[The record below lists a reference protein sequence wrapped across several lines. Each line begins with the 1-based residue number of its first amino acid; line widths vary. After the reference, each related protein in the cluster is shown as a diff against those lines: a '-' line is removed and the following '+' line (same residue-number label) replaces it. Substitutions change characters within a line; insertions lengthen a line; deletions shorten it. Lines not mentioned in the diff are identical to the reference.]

1 MFKKKQVFN
10 FSSRRWRIPLCAVAF
25 SLLPTL
31 YSASYNE
38 VNASNSVLSAN
49 EVQQQKR
56 TIKGLVVDNTGEP
69 VIGATVKEKGTMNA
83 TMTDVS
89 GEFTLSIAQGSVLE
103 VSFVGY
109 ITQSVT
115 VSGSDNVRV
124 ELKEDQHILDEVVV
138 TGFGLSQKKATLT
151 GAITTLGAED
161 ISRSS
166 ASTVSSA
173 LTGKIAGVNTRQ
185 TDGRPGSGTQI
196 SIRNMG
202 NPLYVI
208 DGVQSDGEQFN
219 NLDFND
225 IENITVLKDASA
237 SIYGVRA
244 ANGVVV
250 VTTKRGKTNTKNTV
264 SLNAYYGW
272 QDNFK
277 FADPAD
283 SKSYVR
289 NYAQAETLKLLE
301 KSDYQRRYSK
311 EEYDKFMEGKEVG
324 YQGFDWYDYIWNS
337 APQYYVNVNVSGG
350 SDKTSYY
357 VSLGHLDQAATIKSY
372 GGFKRTNAQM
382 NIDTQ
387 INERLKIGATLNG
400 RIESRRNPGVPGGD
414 DLWLP
419 RFAVLRNLPTMRPY
433 ANDNPNYPQKA
444 GDDTQTNFAVLNY
457 GDSGYR
463 KEDWRVIQLQ
473 GNVEYEIVKGLKAK
487 GLGSYYFANRVDDI
501 QEYIYS
507 LYRYDKATDT
517 YPVDYTADNPY
528 RERVTAH
535 VEEISTNIQLN
546 YEGKFGGHSVNAV
559 AGWETI
565 RRRNPETK
573 LFSQPYSDEIK
584 QIYYPDMNRNEDYG
598 NRTETRVG
606 WVGRV
611 NYDYE
616 NKYLLEASG
625 RYDGSWKFPKNDR
638 WGFFPSASLGW
649 RISEENFW
657 QESKL
662 PNIFSDLKFRIS
674 YGLAGDDDL
683 GDNYKAFDY
692 MGGYT
697 YNEGG
702 SVMDGEY
709 ILGTKMRKP
718 AVENISWI
726 KAKFF
731 DVGFDAS
738 FLNNRLVAQFDYFNR
753 KRTGLPAS
761 RYDVL
766 IAKEV
771 GFDLPKEN
779 LNSDVH
785 RGVDGAIKWTDKI
798 NDLHYSIGGNATYAR
813 FYDWFQYDG
822 HLRSN
827 SWDVYRNSI
836 DKRFGYI
843 NWGLQSDGQFQSWE
857 EIANYPIDND
867 RKGNTTLRPGDI
879 KYKDLNGDGVIN
891 GMDERPIGFRQDA
904 TPVLNFGLN
913 FAFAW
918 KGIDLAFDFSGSAFQ
933 TYYQR
938 WEQQIPFQNNGNNP
952 KFLFNDSWHLEDPW
966 DANSKEISG
975 KYPMVRLDMG
985 SHSNYWNSD
994 FWKQNVTYMKLR
1006 NLELGYTIPR
1016 NYLEKL
1022 NISSLRLYVSG
1033 TNLFALT
1040 NVRGVD
1046 PEQQDENGLGYPTM
1060 RMFNFGVNLKF

>member
-25 SLLPTL
+25 SLLPTS
-31 YSASYNE
+31 YSFCYNE
-38 VNASNSVLSAN
+38 VNASNTVLSVEEA
-49 EVQQQKR
+49 QQQR
-56 TIKGLVVDNTGEP
+56 TVKGLVVDGTGEP
-69 VIGATVKEKGTMNA
+69 VIGATVKEKGTTNA
-83 TMTDVS
+83 TMTDVN
-89 GEFTLSIAQGSVLE
+89 GEFTLNIAQGAQLE
-103 VSFVGY
+103 VSFIGY
-109 ITQSVT
+109 MTQIVT
-115 VSGSDNVRV
+115 VSGSDNVRI
-124 ELKEDQHILDEVVV
+124 ELKEDQHLLDEVVV

-151 GAITTLGAED
+151 GAITTIGADD

-185 TDGRPGSGTQI
+185 TDGRPGSGTNI

-208 DGVQSDGEQFN
+208 DGVQSDGGQFN

-250 VTTKRGKTNTKNTV
+250 VTTKRGRKNTKNTV

-277 FADPAD
+277 FSDPAT
-283 SKSYVR
+283 SKQYVR
-289 NYAQAETLKLLE
+289 SYAQAETLKLL
-301 KSDYQRRYSK
+301 DDPGYQRRYSR
-311 EEYDKFMEGKEVG
+311 EEYDKYMQGTEVG

-337 APQYYVNVNVSGG
+337 APQYYTNINVSGG
-350 SDKTSYY
+350 TEKTSYY
-357 VSLGHLDQAATIKSY
+357 VSLGHLDQSATIKNY
-372 GGFKRTNAQM
+372 GGFRRTNAQM

-387 INERLKIGATLNG
+387 VNDRLKIGVSMNG
-400 RIESRRNPGVPGGD
+400 RIESRKNPGVPGGD

-419 RFAVLRNLPTMRPY
+419 RFAVLRNLPTKRPY
-433 ANDNPNYPQKA
+433 ANDNPNYPQKP

-473 GNVEYEIVKGLKAK
+473 GNIEYDLYKGLKLK
-487 GLGSYYFANRVDDI
+487 GLGSYYFANRVDNI

-507 LYRYDKATDT
+507 LYKYDKDTDT
-517 YPVDYTADNPY
+517 YPIDYTAENPY

-535 VEEISTNIQLN
+535 VEEITTNLQLN
-546 YEGKFGGHSVNAV
+546 YEGKFGGHSISAI

-565 RRRNPETK
+565 QRRDPETVVK
-573 LFSQPYSDEIK
+573 SQPYSDQLTLIYQPEINT
-584 QIYYPDMNRNEDYG
+584 YDDRG
-598 NRTETRVG
+598 NGTQTRMG
-606 WVGRV
+606 WVGRI

-616 NKYLLEASG
+616 NKYLIEASG
-625 RYDGSWKFPKNDR
+625 RYDGSWKFPKGDR
-638 WGFFPSASLGW
+638 WGFFPSASVGW
-649 RISEENFW
+649 RISEETFW

-662 PNIFSDLKFRIS
+662 PNIFTDLKFRVS

-683 GDNYKAFDY
+683 GDNYKVFDY
-692 MGGYT
+692 LGGYT
-697 YNEGG
+697 YKDGG
-702 SVMDGEY
+702 AVMDGNY
-709 ILGTKMRKP
+709 IIGTKQRNPPVTTM
-718 AVENISWI
+718 SWI

-731 DVGFDAS
+731 DVGFDAA
-738 FLNNRLVAQFDYFNR
+738 FLSNRLVAQFDYFDR
-753 KRTGLPAS
+753 KRTGLPAN
-761 RYDVL
+761 RVDVL
-766 IAKEV
+766 LPKEV
-771 GFDLPKEN
+771 GFEQAKEN
-779 LNSDVH
+779 LNSDVN
-785 RGVDGAIKWTDKI
+785 RGVDGAIKWSDKI
-798 NDLHYSIGGNATYAR
+798 NDLQYSIGANATYAR
-813 FYDWFQYDG
+813 FYDWYQYDG
-822 HLRSN
+822 YLRSN
-827 SWDVYRNSI
+827 SWDVYRKSI
-836 DKRFGYI
+836 NKRYGNI

-857 EIANYPIDND
+857 EIANHPIDND

-891 GMDERPIGFRQDA
+891 EMDERPIGYRQDG
-904 TPVLNFGLN
+904 TPIMNFGLN
-913 FAFAW
+913 FAFAY
-918 KGIDLAFDFSGSAFQ
+918 KGFDLAFDFSGSAFQ
-933 TYYQR
+933 TYYQH

-952 KFLFNDSWHLEDPW
+952 KFIFEDSWRLEDPW
-966 DANSKEISG
+966 DANSKVIKG
-975 KYPMVRLDMG
+975 KYPMVRLNQGD
-985 SHSNYWNSD
+985 HSNYWNSD
-994 FWKQNVTYMKLR
+994 FWKHNVTYMKLR
-1006 NLELGYTIPR
+1006 NLEFGYTIPKT
-1016 NYLEKL
+1016 YLNKL
-1022 NISSLRLYVSG
+1022 NISSLRVYVAG

-1060 RMFNFGVNLKF
+1060 RMFNFGINLKF